1 MFITNRTVMAL
12 ACALTVVASG
22 CSAPPTSDQP
32 VIVVA
37 NYPLEYLAT
46 RLAPWAQIVDLTPPG
61 AEPHDLELTASQME
75 SIATATVVVYEKGFQ
90 AAVDQAIATTTP
102 AVVVDVSQ
110 NVDMMPLTDAASSQ
124 LDPHIWLDP
133 VRYQQMAADMA
144 TAIAKAEPDRA
155 AAVTS
160 AHDALVADLT
170 GLDGRFSASLATCER
185 QAFITTHAA
194 FGYLAQRYHLT
205 QVAIDGLDPTSEPS
219 AARLAEVQTLARQY
233 GVTTIFYETLVPRTV
248 ADQVAHDLGLK
259 TDVLD
264 PIEGIT
270 PDSPGTDYLSV
281 MDANLTALRTA
292 NGCS

>member
-1 MFITNRTVMAL
+1 MAL

-22 CSAPPTSDQP
+22 CSAPPAPDRP

-37 NYPLEYLAT
+37 DYPLEYLAT
-46 RLAPWAQIVDLTPPG
+46 RIAPWAQIVDLTLPG
-61 AEPHDLELTASQME
+61 AEPHDLELTAGQMQ
-75 SIATATVVVYEKGFQ
+75 SIATATIVVYQKGFQ

-102 AVVVDVSQ
+102 AVVVDVTK
-110 NVDMMPLTDAASSQ
+110 NVGMMPLTDAASSQ

-133 VRYQQMAADMA
+133 VRYQQMATDMA
-144 TAIAKAEPDRA
+144 TAIAKAEPGRA

-160 AHDALVADLT
+160 AHDALAADLT
-170 GLDGRFSASLATCER
+170 GLDGRFTAGLATCER

-205 QVAIDGLDPTSEPS
+205 QVAIDGIDPTSEPS
-219 AARLAEVQTLARQY
+219 AARLAEVQSLARQY